1 VAPRCAQTP
10 DALRGVHV
18 LAHLGHDADAPIH
31 RGEGVLERAP
41 FQRQRR
47 VGVPARGRAEDVAS
61 RDDEHGRAALLIA
74 DRACLDEAREDHNY
88 PNKYPLQNDR
98 YHVAFN
104 KPVHMLRPV
113 DGAHIDEVARYGF
126 NRLGY
131 EAKQRYAFAPAENY
145 VPFNPAIGAGHG
157 WGTGPK
163 GNFPHEDLDESL
175 GGGYVAV
182 IKAAPGV
189 YRR

>member
-1 VAPRCAQTP
+1 MELGSTSSALNSFPVAAFGSLPLEDAFHGSVAQ
-10 DALRGVHV
+10 
-18 LAHLGHDADAPIH
+18 
-31 RGEGVLERAP
+31 P
-41 FQRQRR
+41 FI
-47 VGVPARGRAEDVAS
+47 PRAE
-61 RDDEHGRAALLIA
+61 R
-74 DRACLDEAREDHNY
+74 DHNY